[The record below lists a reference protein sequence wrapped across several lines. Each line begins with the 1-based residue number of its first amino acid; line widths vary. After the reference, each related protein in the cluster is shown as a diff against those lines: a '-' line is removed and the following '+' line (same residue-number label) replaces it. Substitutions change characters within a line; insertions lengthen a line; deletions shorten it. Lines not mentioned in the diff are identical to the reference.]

1 MLKFSPV
8 YSFTNYVQKTL
19 FLDMAKQKLLK
30 NIHMHNFNL
39 LNFVHIVVFDVE
51 TALKNAKTVVLVLDL
66 VSDF

>member
-8 YSFTNYVQKTL
+8 YSFTNYVQKAL
-19 FLDMAKQKLLK
+19 FLDMANQKLLK

-51 TALKNAKTVVLVLDL
+51 TALKNAK
-66 VSDF
+66 